1 MDTGTEWD
9 VRLNKLR
16 AWLRGQSDTP
26 TIGIYFGD
34 KAATA
39 VWLDEHD
46 GRYHWLGS
54 ACVFYTDVVV
64 SGKIV
69 DKEKL
74 AQTLRQMMQTLGL
87 SQANAI
93 TCVPDDAV
101 MQTLIDL
108 PADLSD
114 EDIEAQILVDAERYI
129 GRNIQDVYFD
139 FQVLER
145 SSVAT
150 QITLT
155 VAHQNSIHDCCEVL
169 AMAGIETVAVNV
181 HASCLARMMAKMTA
195 QASALVEITDH
206 DIGCY
211 ITHHGVLLYQQNEPI
226 HTLTNLGNQPLDEP
240 SELDQFSQFTHDVD
254 TPKNWFNQSPLK
266 MDFDDLPD
274 RLSKTNASIQNDFVQ
289 PLQDNFIQKTPN
301 ISTKSQTNDY
311 HIRFDDWADEMA
323 ADELSFGEASENEP
337 HIKSSDRSELEVD
350 QMTTKI
356 LSLIKNCQAQT
367 VLPIERLYIS
377 GTTWTKASQLADA
390 LQAKLD
396 ILCMPMHPK
405 YTVNHPIEDND
416 MAQAP
421 MLTAAMALALTRSE
435 GINLLPWR
443 EERRSQADA
452 KFRQIFVSVVGLAVL
467 VMMLIFGAIYY
478 RLNQQQAIND
488 EIKARISTLDDK
500 IHQIQQLKVQQDNA
514 QKHSEALN
522 ALSDDRQVVYRWQQ
536 LSSLIPEGVYLDE
549 MSQAADMLSLIGKAV
564 SSQSVS
570 ALAHRLE
577 LSGLYTDV
585 LVVSLQQAD
594 QAMSF
599 TLTATQL
606 PLDAKDMIQPVSL
619 TNQDENT
626 DVNER
631 GNE

>member
-1 MDTGTEWD
+1 M
-9 VRLNKLR
+9 RLNKLR

-26 TIGIYFGD
+26 TIGIYFGE

-54 ACVFYTDVVV
+54 ACVLYTDVVV

-139 FQVLER
+139 FQVLKR
-145 SSVAT
+145 SPVAT

-169 AMAGIETVAVNV
+169 AMAGIETVAVDV
-181 HASCLARMMAKMTA
+181 HTPCLARMMAKVTA
-195 QASALVEITDH
+195 QVSALVEITDH
-206 DIGCY
+206 DISCY
-211 ITHHGVLLYQQNEPI
+211 ITHHGVLLYQQNEPM
-226 HTLTNLGNQPLDEP
+226 HTLKNLGNQPSNDQ

-254 TPKNWFNQSPLK
+254 TPKNWANQSPLK
-266 MDFDDLPD
+266 TNFDDLTD
-274 RLSKTNASIQNDFVQ
+274 RLSKTHASIQNDFMQ
-289 PLQDNFIQKTPN
+289 PLQDNFIQKTPD
-301 ISTKSQTNDY
+301 IAIKAQTDNY
-311 HIRFDDWADEMA
+311 HIRFDDWVDDMA
-323 ADELSFGEASENEP
+323 ADELSFGEASANDP
-337 HIKSSDRSELEVD
+337 HIKSSDWSELAVD

-356 LSLIKNCQAQT
+356 LSLIKNCQTQT
-367 VLPIERLYIS
+367 TLPIERLYIS
-377 GTTWTKASQLADA
+377 GTTWTKVSQLAEA

-405 YTVNHPIEDND
+405 YTVNHAIEDND
-416 MAQAP
+416 MEQAP
-421 MLTAAMALALTRSE
+421 MLTAAVALALTRSE

-452 KFRQIFVSVVGLAVL
+452 KFRQIFVSVVGLTVL
-467 VMMLIFGAIYY
+467 VMMLIFGVIYY

-500 IHQIQQLKVQQDNA
+500 IHQMQQLKVQLDTT

-522 ALSDDRQVVYRWQQ
+522 ALSEDRQVAYRWQQ
-536 LSSLIPEGVYLDE
+536 LSNLIPEGVYLDE
-549 MSQAADMLSLIGKAV
+549 MSQAADMLSLTGKAV
-564 SSQSVS
+564 STQSVS
-570 ALAHRLE
+570 AFAHRLE

-606 PLDAKDMIQPVSL
+606 PLDAKDMIQPANI

>member
-1 MDTGTEWD
+1 M
-9 VRLNKLR
+9 RLNKLR

-26 TIGIYFGD
+26 TIGIYFGE

-54 ACVFYTDVVV
+54 ACVLYTDVVV

-139 FQVLER
+139 FQVLKR

-169 AMAGIETVAVNV
+169 AMAGIETVAVDV
-181 HASCLARMMAKMTA
+181 HTPCLARMMAKVTA
-195 QASALVEITDH
+195 QVSALVEITDH
-206 DIGCY
+206 DISCY

-226 HTLTNLGNQPLDEP
+226 HTLTNLGNQPSDEQ

-254 TPKNWFNQSPLK
+254 TPKNWANQSPLK
-266 MDFDDLPD
+266 TNFDDLTD
-274 RLSKTNASIQNDFVQ
+274 RLSQTNASIQNDFMQ
-289 PLQDNFIQKTPN
+289 PLQDNFIQKTPD
-301 ISTKSQTNDY
+301 IAIKAQTDNY
-311 HIRFDDWADEMA
+311 HIRFDDWVDDMA
-323 ADELSFGEASENEP
+323 ADELSFGEASANDP
-337 HIKSSDRSELEVD
+337 HIKSSDWSELAVD

-356 LSLIKNCQAQT
+356 LSLIKNCQTQT

-377 GTTWTKASQLADA
+377 GTTWTKASQLAEA

-405 YTVNHPIEDND
+405 YTVNHAIKDNN

-421 MLTAAMALALTRSE
+421 MLTAAVALALTRSE

-522 ALSDDRQVVYRWQQ
+522 ALSDDRQVAYRWQQ
-536 LSSLIPEGVYLDE
+536 LSTLIPEGVYLDE
-549 MSQAADMLSLIGKAV
+549 MSQAADMLSLTGQAV

-606 PLDAKDMIQPVSL
+606 PLDAKDMIQPVNL

>member
-1 MDTGTEWD
+1 M
-9 VRLNKLR
+9 RLNKLR

-26 TIGIYFGD
+26 TIGIYFGE

-54 ACVFYTDVVV
+54 ACVLYTDVVV

-139 FQVLER
+139 FQVLKR
-145 SSVAT
+145 SPVAT

-169 AMAGIETVAVNV
+169 AMAGIETVAVDV
-181 HASCLARMMAKMTA
+181 HTSCLARMMAKVTA
-195 QASALVEITDH
+195 QVSALVEITDH
-206 DIGCY
+206 DISCY

-226 HTLTNLGNQPLDEP
+226 HTLTNHGNQPSDEQL
-240 SELDQFSQFTHDVD
+240 ELDQFSQFTHDVD
-254 TPKNWFNQSPLK
+254 TPKNWANQSPLK
-266 MDFDDLPD
+266 TNFDDLTD
-274 RLSKTNASIQNDFVQ
+274 RLSQTNASIQNDFMQ
-289 PLQDNFIQKTPN
+289 PLQDNFIQKTPD
-301 ISTKSQTNDY
+301 IATKAQTGDY
-311 HIRFDDWADEMA
+311 RIRFDDWVDDMA
-323 ADELSFGEASENEP
+323 ADELSFGEASANTP
-337 HIKSSDRSELEVD
+337 HIKSSDRSELAVD

-356 LSLIKNCQAQT
+356 LSLIKNCQTQT

-377 GTTWTKASQLADA
+377 GTTWTKASQLAEA

-405 YTVNHPIEDND
+405 YTVNHAIEDND
-416 MAQAP
+416 MEQAP
-421 MLTAAMALALTRSE
+421 MLTAAVALALTRSE

-452 KFRQIFVSVVGLAVL
+452 KFRQIFVSVVGLTVL
-467 VMMLIFGAIYY
+467 VMMLIFGVIYY

-500 IHQIQQLKVQQDNA
+500 IHQIQQLKVQLDTA
-514 QKHSEALN
+514 QKYSEALN
-522 ALSDDRQVVYRWQQ
+522 ALSEDRQVAYRWQQ
-536 LSSLIPEGVYLDE
+536 LSNLIPEGVYLDE
-549 MSQAADMLSLIGKAV
+549 MSQAADMLSLTGKAV
-564 SSQSVS
+564 STQSVS
-570 ALAHRLE
+570 AFAHRLE

-606 PLDAKDMIQPVSL
+606 PLDAKDMIQPANI
-619 TNQDENT
+619 TNYDENT
-626 DVNER
+626 DVSER

>member
-139 FQVLER
+139 FQVLKR
-145 SSVAT
+145 SPVAT

-169 AMAGIETVAVNV
+169 AMTGIETVAVDV
-181 HASCLARMMAKMTA
+181 HTPCLARMMAKVTA
-195 QASALVEITDH
+195 QVSTLVEITDH
-206 DIGCY
+206 DISCY
-211 ITHHGVLLYQQNEPI
+211 ITHHGVLLYQQNELI
-226 HTLTNLGNQPLDEP
+226 HTFHGNQPSDKQ
-240 SELDQFSQFTHDVD
+240 SELDQFSQFTHDID
-254 TPKNWFNQSPLK
+254 TPKNWANQSPLK
-266 MDFDDLPD
+266 TNFDDLTD
-274 RLSKTNASIQNDFVQ
+274 RLSQTHASIQNDFVQ
-289 PLQDNFIQKTPN
+289 PLQDNFIQKTPD
-301 ISTKSQTNDY
+301 IAIKAQTDNY
-311 HIRFDDWADEMA
+311 HIRFDDWVDDMT
-323 ADELSFGEASENEP
+323 ADELSFGEVLANDP
-337 HIKSSDRSELEVD
+337 HIKSSDRSELAVD

-356 LSLIKNCQAQT
+356 LSLIKNCQTQT

-377 GTTWTKASQLADA
+377 GTTWTKASQLAEA

-405 YTVNHPIEDND
+405 YMVNHAIEDND
-416 MAQAP
+416 MEQAP
-421 MLTAAMALALTRSE
+421 MLTAAVALALTRSE

-452 KFRQIFVSVVGLAVL
+452 KFRQIFASVVGLTVL
-467 VMMLIFGAIYY
+467 VMMLIFGVIYY

-500 IHQIQQLKVQQDNA
+500 IHQMQQLKVQLDTA

-522 ALSDDRQVVYRWQQ
+522 ALSEDRQVAYRWQQ
-536 LSSLIPEGVYLDE
+536 LSNLIPEGVYLDE
-549 MSQAADMLSLIGKAV
+549 MSQAADMLSLTGQAV

>member
-1 MDTGTEWD
+1 M
-9 VRLNKLR
+9 RLNKLR

-26 TIGIYFGD
+26 TIGIYFGE

-54 ACVFYTDVVV
+54 ACVLYTDVVV

-139 FQVLER
+139 FQVLKR
-145 SSVAT
+145 SPVAT

-169 AMAGIETVAVNV
+169 AMAGIETVAVDV
-181 HASCLARMMAKMTA
+181 HTPCLARMMAKVTA
-195 QASALVEITDH
+195 QVSALVEITDH
-206 DIGCY
+206 DISCY

-226 HTLTNLGNQPLDEP
+226 HTFHGNQPSDKQ

-254 TPKNWFNQSPLK
+254 TPKNWANQSPLK
-266 MDFDDLPD
+266 TNFDDLTD
-274 RLSKTNASIQNDFVQ
+274 RLSQTHASIQNDFIQ
-289 PLQDNFIQKTPN
+289 PLQDNFIQKTPD
-301 ISTKSQTNDY
+301 IAIKAQTDNY
-311 HIRFDDWADEMA
+311 HIRFDDWVDDMA
-323 ADELSFGEASENEP
+323 ADELSFGEASANDP
-337 HIKSSDRSELEVD
+337 HIKPSDRSELAVD

-377 GTTWTKASQLADA
+377 GTTWTKASQLAEA

-405 YTVNHPIEDND
+405 YTVNHAIKDND

-421 MLTAAMALALTRSE
+421 MLTAAAALALTRSE

-452 KFRQIFVSVVGLAVL
+452 KFRQIFVSVVGLTVL
-467 VMMLIFGAIYY
+467 VMMLIFGVIYY

-500 IHQIQQLKVQQDNA
+500 IHQMQQLKV
-514 QKHSEALN
+514 H
-522 ALSDDRQVVYRWQQ
+522 
-536 LSSLIPEGVYLDE
+536 
-549 MSQAADMLSLIGKAV
+549 
-564 SSQSVS
+564 
-570 ALAHRLE
+570 
-577 LSGLYTDV
+577 
-585 LVVSLQQAD
+585 
-594 QAMSF
+594 
-599 TLTATQL
+599 
-606 PLDAKDMIQPVSL
+606 
-619 TNQDENT
+619 
-626 DVNER
+626 
-631 GNE
+631 

>member
-1 MDTGTEWD
+1 M
-9 VRLNKLR
+9 RLNKLR

-26 TIGIYFGD
+26 TIGIYFGE

-69 DKEKL
+69 DKVKL
-74 AQTLRQMMQTLGL
+74 AQTLRQIMQTLGL

-108 PADLSD
+108 PADLSN

-139 FQVLER
+139 FQVLKR
-145 SSVAT
+145 SPVAT

-169 AMAGIETVAVNV
+169 AMAGIETVAVDV
-181 HASCLARMMAKMTA
+181 HTPCLARMMAKVTA
-195 QASALVEITDH
+195 QVSALVEITDH
-206 DIGCY
+206 DISCY

-226 HTLTNLGNQPLDEP
+226 HTLTNHGNQPADEQL
-240 SELDQFSQFTHDVD
+240 ELDQFSQFTHDVD
-254 TPKNWFNQSPLK
+254 TPKNWANQSPLK
-266 MDFDDLPD
+266 TNFDDLTD
-274 RLSKTNASIQNDFVQ
+274 RLSQTHASIQNDFMQ
-289 PLQDNFIQKTPN
+289 PLQDNFIQKTPD
-301 ISTKSQTNDY
+301 IAIKAQTDNY
-311 HIRFDDWADEMA
+311 HIRFDDWVDDMT
-323 ADELSFGEASENEP
+323 ADELSFGEASANTP
-337 HIKSSDRSELEVD
+337 HIKSSDRSELAVD

-356 LSLIKNCQAQT
+356 LSLIKNCQTQT

-377 GTTWTKASQLADA
+377 GTTWTKASQLVET

-396 ILCMPMHPK
+396 ILCLPMHPK
-405 YTVNHPIEDND
+405 YTVNHAIEDND
-416 MAQAP
+416 MEQAP
-421 MLTAAMALALTRSE
+421 MLTAAVALALTRSE

-467 VMMLIFGAIYY
+467 VMMLIFGVIYY

-500 IHQIQQLKVQQDNA
+500 IHQIQQLKVQLDTA
-514 QKHSEALN
+514 QKYSEALN
-522 ALSDDRQVVYRWQQ
+522 ALSEDRQVAYRWQQ
-536 LSSLIPEGVYLDE
+536 LSNLIPEGVYLDE
-549 MSQAADMLSLIGKAV
+549 MSQAADMLSLTGKAV
-564 SSQSVS
+564 STQSVS
-570 ALAHRLE
+570 AFAHRLE

-606 PLDAKDMIQPVSL
+606 PLDAKDMIQPANI
-619 TNQDENT
+619 TNYDENT
-626 DVNER
+626 DVSER

>member
-1 MDTGTEWD
+1 M
-9 VRLNKLR
+9 RLNKLR

-26 TIGIYFGD
+26 TIGIYFGE

-54 ACVFYTDVVV
+54 ACELYTDVVV

-87 SQANAI
+87 SHANAI

-139 FQVLER
+139 FQVLKR

-169 AMAGIETVAVNV
+169 AMAGIETVAVDV
-181 HASCLARMMAKMTA
+181 HTPCLARMMAKVTA
-195 QASALVEITDH
+195 QVSALVEITDH
-206 DIGCY
+206 DISCY

-226 HTLTNLGNQPLDEP
+226 HTLINLGNQPSDEQ

-254 TPKNWFNQSPLK
+254 TPKNWANQSPLK
-266 MDFDDLPD
+266 TNFDDLTD
-274 RLSKTNASIQNDFVQ
+274 RLSQTHASIQNDFMQ
-289 PLQDNFIQKTPN
+289 PLQDNFIQKTPD
-301 ISTKSQTNDY
+301 IAIKAQTDNY
-311 HIRFDDWADEMA
+311 HIRFDDWVDDMA
-323 ADELSFGEASENEP
+323 ADELSFGEVSANDP
-337 HIKSSDRSELEVD
+337 HIKSSDRSELAVD

-356 LSLIKNCQAQT
+356 LSLIKNCQTQT

-377 GTTWTKASQLADA
+377 GTTWTKASQLAEA

-405 YTVNHPIEDND
+405 YTVNHAIKDND
-416 MAQAP
+416 MEQAP
-421 MLTAAMALALTRSE
+421 MLTAAVALALTRSE

-452 KFRQIFVSVVGLAVL
+452 KFRQIFVSVVGLTVL
-467 VMMLIFGAIYY
+467 VMMLIFGVIYY

-488 EIKARISTLDDK
+488 EIKTRISTLDDK
-500 IHQIQQLKVQQDNA
+500 IHQMQQLKEQLDTA

-522 ALSDDRQVVYRWQQ
+522 ALSEDRQVAYRWQQ
-536 LSSLIPEGVYLDE
+536 LSNLIPEGVYLDE
-549 MSQAADMLSLIGKAV
+549 MSQAADMLSLTGKAV
-564 SSQSVS
+564 STQSVS
-570 ALAHRLE
+570 AFAHRLE

-606 PLDAKDMIQPVSL
+606 PLDAKDMIQPANI
-619 TNQDENT
+619 TNHDENT

>member
-1 MDTGTEWD
+1 M
-9 VRLNKLR
+9 RLNKLR

-26 TIGIYFGD
+26 TIGIYFGE

-39 VWLDEHD
+39 AWLDEHD

-74 AQTLRQMMQTLGL
+74 TQTLRQMMQTLGL

-101 MQTLIDL
+101 MQTLVDL

-129 GRNIQDVYFD
+129 GRNIQDIYFD
-139 FQVLER
+139 FQVLKR
-145 SSVAT
+145 SPVAT

-169 AMAGIETVAVNV
+169 AMAGIETVAVDV
-181 HASCLARMMAKMTA
+181 HTPCLARMMAKVTA
-195 QASALVEITDH
+195 QVSTLVEITDH
-206 DIGCY
+206 DISCY
-211 ITHHGVLLYQQNEPI
+211 ITHHGVLLYQQNELI
-226 HTLTNLGNQPLDEP
+226 HTFHGNQPSDKQ
-240 SELDQFSQFTHDVD
+240 SELDQFSQFTHDID
-254 TPKNWFNQSPLK
+254 TPKNWANQSPLK
-266 MDFDDLPD
+266 TNFDDLTD
-274 RLSKTNASIQNDFVQ
+274 RLSQTHASIQNDFVQ
-289 PLQDNFIQKTPN
+289 PLQDNFIQKTPD
-301 ISTKSQTNDY
+301 IAIKAQTDNY
-311 HIRFDDWADEMA
+311 HIRFDDWVDDMT
-323 ADELSFGEASENEP
+323 ADELSFGEVLANDP
-337 HIKSSDRSELEVD
+337 HIKSSDRSELAVD

-356 LSLIKNCQAQT
+356 LSLIKNCQTQT

-377 GTTWTKASQLADA
+377 GTTWTKASQLAEA

-405 YTVNHPIEDND
+405 YMVNHAIEDND
-416 MAQAP
+416 MEQAP
-421 MLTAAMALALTRSE
+421 MLTAAVALALTRSE

-452 KFRQIFVSVVGLAVL
+452 KFRQIFASVVGLTVL
-467 VMMLIFGAIYY
+467 VMMLIFGVIYY

-500 IHQIQQLKVQQDNA
+500 IHQMQQLKVQLDTA

-522 ALSDDRQVVYRWQQ
+522 ALSEDRQVAYRWQQ
-536 LSSLIPEGVYLDE
+536 LSNLIPEGVYLDE

-564 SSQSVS
+564 STQSVS
-570 ALAHRLE
+570 AFAHRLE

-606 PLDAKDMIQPVSL
+606 PLDAKDMIQPANI
-619 TNQDENT
+619 TNHNENT

>member
-1 MDTGTEWD
+1 M
-9 VRLNKLR
+9 RLNKLR

-26 TIGIYFGD
+26 TIGIYFGE

-54 ACVFYTDVVV
+54 ACVLYTDVVV

-139 FQVLER
+139 FQVLKR
-145 SSVAT
+145 SPVAT

-169 AMAGIETVAVNV
+169 AMAGIETVAVDV
-181 HASCLARMMAKMTA
+181 HTPCLACMMAKVTA
-195 QASALVEITDH
+195 QVSALVEITDH
-206 DIGCY
+206 DISCY
-211 ITHHGVLLYQQNEPI
+211 ITHHGVLLYQQNEPM
-226 HTLTNLGNQPLDEP
+226 HTLKNLGNQPSNDQ

-254 TPKNWFNQSPLK
+254 TPKNWANQSPLK
-266 MDFDDLPD
+266 TNFDDLTD
-274 RLSKTNASIQNDFVQ
+274 RLSQTHASIQNDFIQ
-289 PLQDNFIQKTPN
+289 PLQDNFIQKTPD
-301 ISTKSQTNDY
+301 IAIKVQTDNY
-311 HIRFDDWADEMA
+311 HIRFDDWVDEVA
-323 ADELSFGEASENEP
+323 ADELSFGEASANTP
-337 HIKSSDRSELEVD
+337 HIKSSDRSELAVD

-356 LSLIKNCQAQT
+356 LSLIKNCQTQT

-377 GTTWTKASQLADA
+377 GTTWTKASQLAEA

-405 YTVNHPIEDND
+405 YTVNHAIEDND
-416 MAQAP
+416 MEQAP
-421 MLTAAMALALTRSE
+421 MLTAAVALALTRSE

-452 KFRQIFVSVVGLAVL
+452 KFRQIFVSVVGLTVL
-467 VMMLIFGAIYY
+467 VMMLIFGVIYY

-500 IHQIQQLKVQQDNA
+500 IHQMQQLKVQLDTA

-522 ALSDDRQVVYRWQQ
+522 ALSEDRQVAYRWQQ
-536 LSSLIPEGVYLDE
+536 LSNLIPEGVYLDE
-549 MSQAADMLSLIGKAV
+549 MSQAADMLSLTGKAV
-564 SSQSVS
+564 STQSVS
-570 ALAHRLE
+570 AFAHRLE

-606 PLDAKDMIQPVSL
+606 PLDAKDMIQPANI

>member
-1 MDTGTEWD
+1 M
-9 VRLNKLR
+9 RLNKLR

-26 TIGIYFGD
+26 TIGIYFGE

-54 ACVFYTDVVV
+54 ACVLYTDVVV

-139 FQVLER
+139 FQALKR
-145 SSVAT
+145 SPVAT

-169 AMAGIETVAVNV
+169 AMAGMQTVAVDV
-181 HASCLARMMAKMTA
+181 HTPCLARMMAKVTA
-195 QASALVEITDH
+195 QVSALVEITDH
-206 DIGCY
+206 DISCY

-226 HTLTNLGNQPLDEP
+226 HTLTNLGNQPADEQ

-254 TPKNWFNQSPLK
+254 TPKNWANQSPLK
-266 MDFDDLPD
+266 TNFDDLTD
-274 RLSKTNASIQNDFVQ
+274 RLSQTHASIQNDFVQ
-289 PLQDNFIQKTPN
+289 PLQDNFIQKTPD
-301 ISTKSQTNDY
+301 IAIKAQTDNY
-311 HIRFDDWADEMA
+311 HIRFDDWVDDMA
-323 ADELSFGEASENEP
+323 ADELSFGEASANDP
-337 HIKSSDRSELEVD
+337 HIKSSDRSELAVD

-356 LSLIKNCQAQT
+356 LSLIKNCQTQT

-377 GTTWTKASQLADA
+377 GTTWTKASQLAEA

-405 YTVNHPIEDND
+405 YTVNHAIEDND
-416 MAQAP
+416 MEQAP
-421 MLTAAMALALTRSE
+421 MLTAAVALALTRSE

-452 KFRQIFVSVVGLAVL
+452 KFRQIFVSVMGLTVL
-467 VMMLIFGAIYY
+467 VMMLIFGVIYY

-500 IHQIQQLKVQQDNA
+500 IHQMQQLKVQLDTA

-522 ALSDDRQVVYRWQQ
+522 ALSEDRQVAYRWQQ
-536 LSSLIPEGVYLDE
+536 LSNLIPEGVYLDE
-549 MSQAADMLSLIGKAV
+549 MSQAADMLSLTGKAV
-564 SSQSVS
+564 STQSVS
-570 ALAHRLE
+570 AFAHRLE

-606 PLDAKDMIQPVSL
+606 PLDAKDMIQPANI
-619 TNQDENT
+619 TNYDENT
-626 DVNER
+626 DVSER

>member
-1 MDTGTEWD
+1 M
-9 VRLNKLR
+9 RLNKLR

-26 TIGIYFGD
+26 TIGIYFGE

-54 ACVFYTDVVV
+54 ACVLYTDVVV

-87 SQANAI
+87 SHANAI

-139 FQVLER
+139 FQVLKR
-145 SSVAT
+145 SPVAT

-169 AMAGIETVAVNV
+169 AMAGIETVAVDV
-181 HASCLARMMAKMTA
+181 HTPCLARMMAKVTA
-195 QASALVEITDH
+195 QVSALVEITDH
-206 DIGCY
+206 DISCY

-226 HTLTNLGNQPLDEP
+226 HTLINLGNQPSDEQ

-254 TPKNWFNQSPLK
+254 TPKNWANQSPLTVS
-266 MDFDDLPD
+266 FDDLTD
-274 RLSKTNASIQNDFVQ
+274 RLSQTHASIQNDFIQ
-289 PLQDNFIQKTPN
+289 PLQDNFIQKTPD
-301 ISTKSQTNDY
+301 ISTKSQTDNY
-311 HIRFDDWADEMA
+311 HIRFDDWVDDMA
-323 ADELSFGEASENEP
+323 ADELSFGEASANDP
-337 HIKSSDRSELEVD
+337 HIKSSDRSELAVD
-350 QMTTKI
+350 QMTIKI
-356 LSLIKNCQAQT
+356 LSLIKNCQTQT

-377 GTTWTKASQLADA
+377 GTTWTKVSQLAEA

-405 YTVNHPIEDND
+405 YTVNHAIEDND
-416 MAQAP
+416 MEQAP
-421 MLTAAMALALTRSE
+421 MLTAAVALALTRSE

-452 KFRQIFVSVVGLAVL
+452 KFRQIFVSVVGLTVL
-467 VMMLIFGAIYY
+467 VMMLIFGVIYY

-500 IHQIQQLKVQQDNA
+500 IHQMQQLKVQLDTA

-522 ALSDDRQVVYRWQQ
+522 ALSEDRQVAYRWQQ

-549 MSQAADMLSLIGKAV
+549 MSQAADMLSLTGKAV
-564 SSQSVS
+564 STQSVS
-570 ALAHRLE
+570 AFAHRLE

-599 TLTATQL
+599 TLTATHL
-606 PLDAKDMIQPVSL
+606 PLDAKDMIQPANI
-619 TNQDENT
+619 TNHDENT
-626 DVNER
+626 DVSER

>member
-1 MDTGTEWD
+1 M
-9 VRLNKLR
+9 RLNKLR

-26 TIGIYFGD
+26 TIGIYFGE

-39 VWLDEHD
+39 VWLDEHG

-54 ACVFYTDVVV
+54 ACVLYTDVVV

-87 SQANAI
+87 SHANAI

-139 FQVLER
+139 FQVLKR
-145 SSVAT
+145 SPVAT

-169 AMAGIETVAVNV
+169 AMAGIETVAVDV
-181 HASCLARMMAKMTA
+181 HTPCLARMMAKVTA
-195 QASALVEITDH
+195 QVSALVEITDH
-206 DIGCY
+206 DISCY
-211 ITHHGVLLYQQNEPI
+211 ITHRGVLLYQQNEPI
-226 HTLTNLGNQPLDEP
+226 HTLTNHGNQPSDEQLQ
-240 SELDQFSQFTHDVD
+240 LDQFSQFTHDVD
-254 TPKNWFNQSPLK
+254 TPKNWANQSPLTVN
-266 MDFDDLPD
+266 FDDLTD

-289 PLQDNFIQKTPN
+289 PLQDNFIQKTPD
-301 ISTKSQTNDY
+301 IAIKAQTGDY
-311 HIRFDDWADEMA
+311 RIRFDDWVDDMA
-323 ADELSFGEASENEP
+323 ADELSFGEASANEP
-337 HIKSSDRSELEVD
+337 HIKSSDRSELAVD

-356 LSLIKNCQAQT
+356 LSLIKNCQTQT

-377 GTTWTKASQLADA
+377 GTTWIKASQLADA

-396 ILCMPMHPK
+396 ILCLPMHPK
-405 YTVNHPIEDND
+405 YTVNHAIEDND
-416 MAQAP
+416 MEQAP
-421 MLTAAMALALTRSE
+421 MLTAAVALALTRSE

-452 KFRQIFVSVVGLAVL
+452 KFRQIFVSVVGLTVL
-467 VMMLIFGAIYY
+467 VMMLIFGVIYY

-488 EIKARISTLDDK
+488 EIKTRISTLDDK
-500 IHQIQQLKVQQDNA
+500 IHQMQQLKEQLDTA

-522 ALSDDRQVVYRWQQ
+522 ALSEDRQVAYRWQQ
-536 LSSLIPEGVYLDE
+536 LSNLIPEGVYLDE
-549 MSQAADMLSLIGKAV
+549 MSQAADMLSLTGKAV
-564 SSQSVS
+564 STQSVS
-570 ALAHRLE
+570 AFAHRLE

-606 PLDAKDMIQPVSL
+606 PLDAKDMIQPANI
-619 TNQDENT
+619 TNYDENT
-626 DVNER
+626 DVSER

>member
-1 MDTGTEWD
+1 M
-9 VRLNKLR
+9 RLNKLR

-26 TIGIYFGD
+26 TIGIYFGE

-54 ACVFYTDVVV
+54 ACVLYTDVVV

-139 FQVLER
+139 FQVLKR

-169 AMAGIETVAVNV
+169 AMAGIETVAVDV
-181 HASCLARMMAKMTA
+181 HTPCLARMMAKVTA
-195 QASALVEITDH
+195 QVSALVEITDH
-206 DIGCY
+206 DISCY

-226 HTLTNLGNQPLDEP
+226 HTLTNLGNQPSDEQ

-254 TPKNWFNQSPLK
+254 TPKNWANQSPLK
-266 MDFDDLPD
+266 TNFDDLTD
-274 RLSKTNASIQNDFVQ
+274 RLSQTNASIQNDFVQ
-289 PLQDNFIQKTPN
+289 PLQDNFIQKTPD
-301 ISTKSQTNDY
+301 IAIKAQTDNY
-311 HIRFDDWADEMA
+311 HIRFDDWVDDMA
-323 ADELSFGEASENEP
+323 ADELSFGEVSANDP
-337 HIKSSDRSELEVD
+337 HIKSSDRSELAVD

-356 LSLIKNCQAQT
+356 LSLIKNCQTQT

-377 GTTWTKASQLADA
+377 GTTWTKASQLAEA

-396 ILCMPMHPK
+396 ILCLPMHPK
-405 YTVNHPIEDND
+405 YTVNHAIEDND
-416 MAQAP
+416 MEQAP
-421 MLTAAMALALTRSE
+421 MLTAAVALALTRSE

-467 VMMLIFGAIYY
+467 VMMLIFGVIYY

-500 IHQIQQLKVQQDNA
+500 IHQMQQLKVQLDTI

-522 ALSDDRQVVYRWQQ
+522 ALSEDRQVAYRWQQ
-536 LSSLIPEGVYLDE
+536 LSNLIPEGVYLDE
-549 MSQAADMLSLIGKAV
+549 MSQAADMLSLTGQAV
-564 SSQSVS
+564 STQSVS

-606 PLDAKDMIQPVSL
+606 PLDAKDMIQPANI
-619 TNQDENT
+619 TNHDENT

>member
-1 MDTGTEWD
+1 M
-9 VRLNKLR
+9 RLNKLR

-26 TIGIYFGD
+26 TIGIYFGE

-54 ACVFYTDVVV
+54 ACVLYTDVVV

-139 FQVLER
+139 FQVLKR

-169 AMAGIETVAVNV
+169 AMAGIETVAVDV
-181 HASCLARMMAKMTA
+181 HTPCLARMMAKVTA
-195 QASALVEITDH
+195 QVSALVEITDH
-206 DIGCY
+206 DISCY

-226 HTLTNLGNQPLDEP
+226 HTLTNLGNQPSDEQ

-254 TPKNWFNQSPLK
+254 TPKNWANQSPLK
-266 MDFDDLPD
+266 TNFDDLTD
-274 RLSKTNASIQNDFVQ
+274 RLSQTHASIQNDFIQ
-289 PLQDNFIQKTPN
+289 PLQDNFIQKTPD
-301 ISTKSQTNDY
+301 IAIKAQTDNY
-311 HIRFDDWADEMA
+311 HIRFDDWVDEVA
-323 ADELSFGEASENEP
+323 ADELSFGEVSANDP
-337 HIKSSDRSELEVD
+337 HIKSSDRSELAVD

-356 LSLIKNCQAQT
+356 LSLIKNCQTQT

-377 GTTWTKASQLADA
+377 GTTWTKASQLAEA

-396 ILCMPMHPK
+396 ILCLPMHPK
-405 YTVNHPIEDND
+405 YTVNHAIKDND

-421 MLTAAMALALTRSE
+421 MLTAAVALALTRSE

-443 EERRSQADA
+443 EEHRSQADA
-452 KFRQIFVSVVGLAVL
+452 KFRQIFVSVVGLTVL
-467 VMMLIFGAIYY
+467 VMMLIFGTIYY

-500 IHQIQQLKVQQDNA
+500 IHQMQQLKVQLDTA

-522 ALSDDRQVVYRWQQ
+522 ALSEDRQVAYRWQQ
-536 LSSLIPEGVYLDE
+536 LSNLIPEGVYLDE
-549 MSQAADMLSLIGKAV
+549 MSQAADMFSLTGKAV
-564 SSQSVS
+564 STQSVS
-570 ALAHRLE
+570 AFAHRLE

-606 PLDAKDMIQPVSL
+606 PLDAKDMIQPASI
-619 TNQDENT
+619 TNHDENT

>member
-1 MDTGTEWD
+1 M
-9 VRLNKLR
+9 RLNKLR

-26 TIGIYFGD
+26 TIGIYFGE

-54 ACVFYTDVVV
+54 ACVLYTDVVV

-139 FQVLER
+139 FQVLKR
-145 SSVAT
+145 SPVAT

-169 AMAGIETVAVNV
+169 AMAGIETVAVDV
-181 HASCLARMMAKMTA
+181 HTSCLARMMAKVTA
-195 QASALVEITDH
+195 QVSALVEITDH
-206 DIGCY
+206 DISCY

-226 HTLTNLGNQPLDEP
+226 HTLTNHGNQPSDEQL
-240 SELDQFSQFTHDVD
+240 ELDQFSQFTHDVD
-254 TPKNWFNQSPLK
+254 TPKNWANQSPLK
-266 MDFDDLPD
+266 TNFDDLTD
-274 RLSKTNASIQNDFVQ
+274 RLSQTNASIQNDFMQ
-289 PLQDNFIQKTPN
+289 PLQDNFIQKTPD
-301 ISTKSQTNDY
+301 IATKAQTGDY
-311 HIRFDDWADEMA
+311 RIRFDDWVDDMA
-323 ADELSFGEASENEP
+323 ADELSFGEALANDP
-337 HIKSSDRSELEVD
+337 HIKSSDWSELAVD

-356 LSLIKNCQAQT
+356 LSLIKNCQTQT

-377 GTTWTKASQLADA
+377 GTTWTKASQLAEA

-405 YTVNHPIEDND
+405 YTVNHAIEDND
-416 MAQAP
+416 MEQAP
-421 MLTAAMALALTRSE
+421 MLTAAVALALTRSE

-452 KFRQIFVSVVGLAVL
+452 KFRQIFVSVVGLTVL
-467 VMMLIFGAIYY
+467 VMMLIFGVIYY

-500 IHQIQQLKVQQDNA
+500 IHQMQQLKVQLDTA

-522 ALSDDRQVVYRWQQ
+522 ALSEDRQVAYRWQQ

-549 MSQAADMLSLIGKAV
+549 MSQAVDMLSLTGKTV
-564 SSQSVS
+564 STQSVS
-570 ALAHRLE
+570 AFAHRLE

-606 PLDAKDMIQPVSL
+606 PLDAKDMIQPANI
-619 TNQDENT
+619 TNYDENT
-626 DVNER
+626 DVSER

>member
-1 MDTGTEWD
+1 M
-9 VRLNKLR
+9 RLNKLR

-26 TIGIYFGD
+26 TIGIYFGE

-54 ACVFYTDVVV
+54 ACVLYTDVVV

-139 FQVLER
+139 FQVLKR
-145 SSVAT
+145 SPVAT

-169 AMAGIETVAVNV
+169 AMAGIETVAVDV
-181 HASCLARMMAKMTA
+181 HTSCLARMMAKVTA
-195 QASALVEITDH
+195 QVSALVEITDH
-206 DIGCY
+206 DISCY

-226 HTLTNLGNQPLDEP
+226 HTLKNLGNQPSDEQ

-254 TPKNWFNQSPLK
+254 TPKNWANQSPLK
-266 MDFDDLPD
+266 TNFDDLTD
-274 RLSKTNASIQNDFVQ
+274 RLSQTHASIQNDFIQ
-289 PLQDNFIQKTPN
+289 PLQDNFIQKTPD
-301 ISTKSQTNDY
+301 IATKAQTGDY
-311 HIRFDDWADEMA
+311 RIRFDDWVDDMA
-323 ADELSFGEASENEP
+323 ADELSFGEALANDP
-337 HIKSSDRSELEVD
+337 HIKSSDWSELAVD

-356 LSLIKNCQAQT
+356 LSLIKNCQTQT

-377 GTTWTKASQLADA
+377 GTTWTKASQLAEA

-405 YTVNHPIEDND
+405 YTVNHAIEDND
-416 MAQAP
+416 MEQAP
-421 MLTAAMALALTRSE
+421 MLTAAVALALTRSE

-443 EERRSQADA
+443 EERRSQADT
-452 KFRQIFVSVVGLAVL
+452 KFRQIFVSVVGLTVL
-467 VMMLIFGAIYY
+467 VMMLIFGVIYY

-500 IHQIQQLKVQQDNA
+500 IHQIQQLKVQLDTI

-522 ALSDDRQVVYRWQQ
+522 ALSEDRQVAYRWQQ
-536 LSSLIPEGVYLDE
+536 LSNLIPEGVYLDE
-549 MSQAADMLSLIGKAV
+549 MSQAADMLSLTGKAV
-564 SSQSVS
+564 STQSVS
-570 ALAHRLE
+570 AFAHRLE

-606 PLDAKDMIQPVSL
+606 PLDAKDMIQPAKH
-619 TNQDENT
+619 
-626 DVNER
+626 
-631 GNE
+631 

>member
-1 MDTGTEWD
+1 M
-9 VRLNKLR
+9 RLNKLR

-26 TIGIYFGD
+26 TIGIYFGE

-54 ACVFYTDVVV
+54 ACVLYTDVVV
-64 SGKIV
+64 SGKII

-108 PADLSD
+108 PANLSD

-139 FQVLER
+139 FQVLKR
-145 SSVAT
+145 SPVAT

-169 AMAGIETVAVNV
+169 AMAGIETVAVDV
-181 HASCLARMMAKMTA
+181 HTPCLARMMAKVTA
-195 QASALVEITDH
+195 QVSALVEITDH
-206 DIGCY
+206 DISCY
-211 ITHHGVLLYQQNEPI
+211 ITQHGVLLYQQNEPI
-226 HTLTNLGNQPLDEP
+226 HTLTNLGNQPSDEQL
-240 SELDQFSQFTHDVD
+240 ELDQFSQFTHDVD
-254 TPKNWFNQSPLK
+254 TPKNWANQSPLK
-266 MDFDDLPD
+266 TNFDDLTD
-274 RLSKTNASIQNDFVQ
+274 RLSQTHASIQNGFMQ
-289 PLQDNFIQKTPN
+289 PLQDNFIQKTPD
-301 ISTKSQTNDY
+301 IAIKAQTDNY
-311 HIRFDDWADEMA
+311 HIRFDDWVDDMA
-323 ADELSFGEASENEP
+323 ADELSFGEASANEP
-337 HIKSSDRSELEVD
+337 HIKSSDRSELAVD

-377 GTTWTKASQLADA
+377 GTTWTKASQLAEA

-405 YTVNHPIEDND
+405 YTVNHAIKDND

-421 MLTAAMALALTRSE
+421 MLTAAAALALTRSE

-452 KFRQIFVSVVGLAVL
+452 KFRQIFVSVVGLTVL
-467 VMMLIFGAIYY
+467 VMMLIFGVIYY

-500 IHQIQQLKVQQDNA
+500 IHQMQQLKVQLDTI

-522 ALSDDRQVVYRWQQ
+522 ALSEDRQVAYRWQQ

-549 MSQAADMLSLIGKAV
+549 MSQAADMLSLTGKAV
-564 SSQSVS
+564 STQSVS
-570 ALAHRLE
+570 AFAHRLE

-606 PLDAKDMIQPVSL
+606 PLDAKDMIQPANI
-619 TNQDENT
+619 TNHDENT

>member
-1 MDTGTEWD
+1 M
-9 VRLNKLR
+9 RLNKLR

-74 AQTLRQMMQTLGL
+74 AQTLRQMMQMLGL

-169 AMAGIETVAVNV
+169 AMAGMETVAVDV
-181 HASCLARMMAKMTA
+181 HASCLARMMAKVTT
-195 QASALVEITDH
+195 QVSALVEITDH

-211 ITHHGVLLYQQNEPI
+211 ITHYGVLLYQQNEPI

-240 SELDQFSQFTHDVD
+240 SELDQFSQFTHNFD

-289 PLQDNFIQKTPN
+289 PLQDNFIQKTPD
-301 ISTKSQTNDY
+301 ISTKSQTDNY
-311 HIRFDDWADEMA
+311 HIRFDDWVDDMA

-337 HIKSSDRSELEVD
+337 HIKSSDRSELAVD

-356 LSLIKNCQAQT
+356 LSLIKNCQTQT

-377 GTTWTKASQLADA
+377 GTTWTQASQLAEA

-396 ILCMPMHPK
+396 ILCLPMHPK
-405 YTVNHPIEDND
+405 YAVNHAIEDND
-416 MAQAP
+416 MEQAP
-421 MLTAAMALALTRSE
+421 MLTAAVALALTRSE
-435 GINLLPWR
+435 GVNLLPWR

-452 KFRQIFVSVVGLAVL
+452 KFRQIFVSVVGLTVL
-467 VMMLIFGAIYY
+467 VMMLIFGVIYY

-500 IHQIQQLKVQQDNA
+500 IHQMQQLKVQLDTA

-522 ALSDDRQVVYRWQQ
+522 ALSEDRQVAYRWQQ
-536 LSSLIPEGVYLDE
+536 LSNLIPEGVYLDE
-549 MSQAADMLSLIGKAV
+549 MSQAADTLSLTGKAV
-564 SSQSVS
+564 STQSVS
-570 ALAHRLE
+570 AFAHRLE

-606 PLDAKDMIQPVSL
+606 PLDAKDMIQPANI
-619 TNQDENT
+619 TNHNENT

>member
-1 MDTGTEWD
+1 M
-9 VRLNKLR
+9 RLNKLR

-26 TIGIYFGD
+26 TIGIYFGE

-54 ACVFYTDVVV
+54 ACVLYTDVVV
-64 SGKIV
+64 SGKII

-87 SQANAI
+87 SHANAI

-101 MQTLIDL
+101 MQTLINL

-129 GRNIQDVYFD
+129 GRNIQDVCFD
-139 FQVLER
+139 FQVLKR
-145 SSVAT
+145 SPVAT

-169 AMAGIETVAVNV
+169 AMAGIETVAVDV
-181 HASCLARMMAKMTA
+181 HTSCLARMMAKVTA
-195 QASALVEITDH
+195 QVSALVEITDH
-206 DIGCY
+206 DISCY

-226 HTLTNLGNQPLDEP
+226 HTLKNLGNQPSDEQ

-254 TPKNWFNQSPLK
+254 TPKNWPNQSPLK
-266 MDFDDLPD
+266 TNFDDLTD
-274 RLSKTNASIQNDFVQ
+274 RLSQTHASIQNDFMQ
-289 PLQDNFIQKTPN
+289 PLQDNFIQKTPD
-301 ISTKSQTNDY
+301 IATKAQTGDY
-311 HIRFDDWADEMA
+311 RIRFDDWVDDMA
-323 ADELSFGEASENEP
+323 ADELSFGEASANTP
-337 HIKSSDRSELEVD
+337 HIKSSDRSELAVD

-356 LSLIKNCQAQT
+356 LSLIKNCQTQT

-377 GTTWTKASQLADA
+377 GTTWTKASQLAEA

-405 YTVNHPIEDND
+405 YTVNHAIEDND
-416 MAQAP
+416 MEQAP
-421 MLTAAMALALTRSE
+421 MLTAAVALALTRSK

-467 VMMLIFGAIYY
+467 VIMLIFGVIYY

-488 EIKARISTLDDK
+488 EIKARISILDDK
-500 IHQIQQLKVQQDNA
+500 IHQMQQLKEQLDNT

-522 ALSDDRQVVYRWQQ
+522 ALSEDRQVAYRWQQ
-536 LSSLIPEGVYLDE
+536 LSNLIPEGVYLDE
-549 MSQAADMLSLIGKAV
+549 MSQAADMLSLTGKAV
-564 SSQSVS
+564 STQSVS
-570 ALAHRLE
+570 AFAHRLE

-606 PLDAKDMIQPVSL
+606 PLDAKDMIQPANI

>member
-1 MDTGTEWD
+1 M
-9 VRLNKLR
+9 RLNKLR

-26 TIGIYFGD
+26 TIGIYFGE

-54 ACVFYTDVVV
+54 ACVLYTDVVV

-87 SQANAI
+87 SHANAI

-139 FQVLER
+139 FQVLKR
-145 SSVAT
+145 SPVAT

-169 AMAGIETVAVNV
+169 AMAGIETVAVDV
-181 HASCLARMMAKMTA
+181 HTPCLARMMAKVTA
-195 QASALVEITDH
+195 QVSALVEITDH
-206 DIGCY
+206 DISCY

-226 HTLTNLGNQPLDEP
+226 HTLTNLGNQPADEQ
-240 SELDQFSQFTHDVD
+240 SELDQFSQFTHNVN
-254 TPKNWFNQSPLK
+254 TPKNWANQSPLTVN
-266 MDFDDLPD
+266 FDDLTD
-274 RLSKTNASIQNDFVQ
+274 RLSQTNASIQNDFVQ
-289 PLQDNFIQKTPN
+289 PLQDNFIQKTPD
-301 ISTKSQTNDY
+301 IAIKAQTDNY
-311 HIRFDDWADEMA
+311 HIRFDDWVDEVA
-323 ADELSFGEASENEP
+323 ADELSFGEASANTP
-337 HIKSSDRSELEVD
+337 HIKSSDWSELAVD

-356 LSLIKNCQAQT
+356 LSLIKNCQTQT

-377 GTTWTKASQLADA
+377 GTTWTKASQLAEA

-405 YTVNHPIEDND
+405 YTVNHAIEDND
-416 MAQAP
+416 MEQAP
-421 MLTAAMALALTRSE
+421 MLTAAVALALTRSK

-467 VMMLIFGAIYY
+467 VIMLIFGVIYY

-488 EIKARISTLDDK
+488 EIKARISILDDK
-500 IHQIQQLKVQQDNA
+500 IHQMQQLKEQLDNT

-522 ALSDDRQVVYRWQQ
+522 ALSEDRQVAYRWQQ
-536 LSSLIPEGVYLDE
+536 LSNLIPEGVYLDE
-549 MSQAADMLSLIGKAV
+549 MSQAADMLSLTGKAV
-564 SSQSVS
+564 STQSVS
-570 ALAHRLE
+570 AFAHRLE

>member
-1 MDTGTEWD
+1 M
-9 VRLNKLR
+9 RLNKLR

-26 TIGIYFGD
+26 TIGIYFGE

-54 ACVFYTDVVV
+54 ACVLYTDVVV

-108 PADLSD
+108 PADLSN

-139 FQVLER
+139 FQVLKR
-145 SSVAT
+145 SPVAT

-169 AMAGIETVAVNV
+169 AMAGIETVAVDA
-181 HASCLARMMAKMTA
+181 HTPCLARMMAKVTA
-195 QASALVEITDH
+195 QVSALVEITDH
-206 DIGCY
+206 DISCY
-211 ITHHGVLLYQQNEPI
+211 ITHHGVLLYQQNEPM
-226 HTLTNLGNQPLDEP
+226 HTLKNLGNQPSDEQL
-240 SELDQFSQFTHDVD
+240 ELDQFSQFTHDVD
-254 TPKNWFNQSPLK
+254 TPKNWANQSPLK
-266 MDFDDLPD
+266 TNFDDLTD
-274 RLSKTNASIQNDFVQ
+274 RLSQTHASIQNDFMQ
-289 PLQDNFIQKTPN
+289 PLQDNFIQKTPD
-301 ISTKSQTNDY
+301 IAIKAQTDNY
-311 HIRFDDWADEMA
+311 HIRFDDWVDDMA
-323 ADELSFGEASENEP
+323 ADELSFGEASANTP
-337 HIKSSDRSELEVD
+337 HIKSSDRSELAVD
-350 QMTTKI
+350 QMTIKI
-356 LSLIKNCQAQT
+356 LSLIKNCQTQT

-377 GTTWTKASQLADA
+377 GTTWTKVSQLAEA

-405 YTVNHPIEDND
+405 YTVNHAIEDND
-416 MAQAP
+416 MEQAP
-421 MLTAAMALALTRSE
+421 MLTAAVALALTRSE

-452 KFRQIFVSVVGLAVL
+452 KFRQIFVSVVGLTVL
-467 VMMLIFGAIYY
+467 VMVLIFGVIYY

-500 IHQIQQLKVQQDNA
+500 IHQMQQLKVQLDTA

-522 ALSDDRQVVYRWQQ
+522 ALSEDRQVAYRWQQ
-536 LSSLIPEGVYLDE
+536 LSNLIPEGVYLDE
-549 MSQAADMLSLIGKAV
+549 MSQAADMLSLTGKAV
-564 SSQSVS
+564 STQSVS
-570 ALAHRLE
+570 AFAHRLE

-606 PLDAKDMIQPVSL
+606 SLDAKDMIQPANI
-619 TNQDENT
+619 TNHNENT

>member
-1 MDTGTEWD
+1 M
-9 VRLNKLR
+9 RLNKLR

-26 TIGIYFGD
+26 TIGIYFGE

-54 ACVFYTDVVV
+54 ACVLYTDVVV

-139 FQVLER
+139 FQVLKR
-145 SSVAT
+145 SPVAT

-169 AMAGIETVAVNV
+169 AMTGIETVAVDV
-181 HASCLARMMAKMTA
+181 HTPCLARMMAKVTA
-195 QASALVEITDH
+195 QVSTLVEITDH
-206 DIGCY
+206 DISCY
-211 ITHHGVLLYQQNEPI
+211 ITHHGVLLYQQNELI
-226 HTLTNLGNQPLDEP
+226 HTFHGNQPSDKQ
-240 SELDQFSQFTHDVD
+240 SELDQFSQFTHDID
-254 TPKNWFNQSPLK
+254 TPKNWANQSPLK
-266 MDFDDLPD
+266 TNFDDLTD
-274 RLSKTNASIQNDFVQ
+274 RLSQTHASIQNDFVQ
-289 PLQDNFIQKTPN
+289 PLQDNFIQKTPD
-301 ISTKSQTNDY
+301 IAIKAQTDNY
-311 HIRFDDWADEMA
+311 HIRFDDWVDDMT
-323 ADELSFGEASENEP
+323 ADELSFGEVLANDP
-337 HIKSSDRSELEVD
+337 HIKSSDRSELAVD

-356 LSLIKNCQAQT
+356 LSLIKNCQTQT

-377 GTTWTKASQLADA
+377 GTTWTKASQLAEA

-405 YTVNHPIEDND
+405 YMVNHAIEDND
-416 MAQAP
+416 MEQAP
-421 MLTAAMALALTRSE
+421 MLTAAVALALTRSE

-452 KFRQIFVSVVGLAVL
+452 KFRQIFASVVGLTVL
-467 VMMLIFGAIYY
+467 VMMLIFGVIYY

-500 IHQIQQLKVQQDNA
+500 IHQMQQLKVQLDTA

-522 ALSDDRQVVYRWQQ
+522 ALSEDRQVAYRWQQ
-536 LSSLIPEGVYLDE
+536 LSNLIPEGVYLDE
-549 MSQAADMLSLIGKAV
+549 MSQAADMLSLTGQAV

>member
-1 MDTGTEWD
+1 M
-9 VRLNKLR
+9 RLNKLR
-16 AWLRGQSDTP
+16 AWLRGQPDTP
-26 TIGIYFGD
+26 TIGIYFGE

-54 ACVFYTDVVV
+54 ACVLYTDVVV

-74 AQTLRQMMQTLGL
+74 AQTLQQMMQTLGL

-93 TCVPDDAV
+93 TCVPDDVV

-169 AMAGIETVAVNV
+169 AMAGMETVAVDV
-181 HASCLARMMAKMTA
+181 HASCLARMMAKMTT

-211 ITHHGVLLYQQNEPI
+211 ITQHGVLLYQQNEPI

-254 TPKNWFNQSPLK
+254 TPKNWANQSPLK

-274 RLSKTNASIQNDFVQ
+274 RLPKTNASIQNDFVQ
-289 PLQDNFIQKTPN
+289 PLQDNFIQKTPD
-301 ISTKSQTNDY
+301 IATKSQTKDY

-323 ADELSFGEASENEP
+323 ADELSFGEASENTP

-350 QMTTKI
+350 QMATKI

-377 GTTWTKASQLADA
+377 GTTWIKASQLADA

-405 YTVNHPIEDND
+405 YTVNHAIKDNN

-467 VMMLIFGAIYY
+467 VMMLIFGVIYY

-500 IHQIQQLKVQQDNA
+500 IHQIQQLKVQLDTA

-522 ALSDDRQVVYRWQQ
+522 ALSEDRQVAYRWQQ
-536 LSSLIPEGVYLDE
+536 LSNLIPEGVYLDE
-549 MSQAADMLSLIGKAV
+549 MSQAADMLSLTGQAV
-564 SSQSVS
+564 STQSVS

-606 PLDAKDMIQPVSL
+606 PPDAKDMIQPANI
-619 TNQDENT
+619 TNHDENT

>member
-1 MDTGTEWD
+1 M
-9 VRLNKLR
+9 RLNKLR

-26 TIGIYFGD
+26 TIGIYFGE

-39 VWLDEHD
+39 VWLDEHG

-54 ACVFYTDVVV
+54 ACVLYTDVVV

-87 SQANAI
+87 SHANAI

-139 FQVLER
+139 FQVLKR
-145 SSVAT
+145 SPVAT

-169 AMAGIETVAVNV
+169 AMAGIETVAVDV
-181 HASCLARMMAKMTA
+181 HTPCLARMMAKVTA
-195 QASALVEITDH
+195 QVSALVEITDH
-206 DIGCY
+206 DISCY
-211 ITHHGVLLYQQNEPI
+211 ITHRGVLLYQQNEPI
-226 HTLTNLGNQPLDEP
+226 HTLTNHGNQPSNDQ

-254 TPKNWFNQSPLK
+254 TPKNWANQSPLK
-266 MDFDDLPD
+266 TNFDDLTD
-274 RLSKTNASIQNDFVQ
+274 RLSQTHASIQNDFIQ
-289 PLQDNFIQKTPN
+289 PLQDNFIQKTPD
-301 ISTKSQTNDY
+301 IATKAQTDNY
-311 HIRFDDWADEMA
+311 HIRFDDWVDDMA
-323 ADELSFGEASENEP
+323 ADELSFGEVLANTP

-356 LSLIKNCQAQT
+356 LSLIKNCQTQT

-405 YTVNHPIEDND
+405 YTVNHAIEDND
-416 MAQAP
+416 MEQAP
-421 MLTAAMALALTRSE
+421 MLTAAVALALTRSE

-452 KFRQIFVSVVGLAVL
+452 KFRQIFASVVGLTVL
-467 VMMLIFGAIYY
+467 VMMLIFGVIYY

-500 IHQIQQLKVQQDNA
+500 IHQMQQLKVQLDTA

-522 ALSDDRQVVYRWQQ
+522 ALSEDRQVAYRWQQ
-536 LSSLIPEGVYLDE
+536 LSNLIPEGVYLDE
-549 MSQAADMLSLIGKAV
+549 MSQAADMLSLTGKAV
-564 SSQSVS
+564 STQSVS
-570 ALAHRLE
+570 AFAHRLE

-606 PLDAKDMIQPVSL
+606 PLDAKDMIQPANI
-619 TNQDENT
+619 TNYDENT
-626 DVNER
+626 DVSER